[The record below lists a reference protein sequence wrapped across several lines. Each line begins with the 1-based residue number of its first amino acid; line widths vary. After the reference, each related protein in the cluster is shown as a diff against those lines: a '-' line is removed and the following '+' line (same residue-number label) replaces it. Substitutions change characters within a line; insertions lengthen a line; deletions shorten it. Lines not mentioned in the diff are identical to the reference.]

1 MILAEQAWKVRFSF
15 VLYSVQGCWRP
26 PVCCVCVNVVLTRLS
41 YSIENDDGAIAHLL
55 PCKHDLHNACLTP
68 WVERANSCPICRA
81 KFNMVELCEVV
92 GGPTLSSYAVQDKVQ
107 EVEIDPTIV
116 INDDEL
122 FAIEAWEPC
131 LVCGMADD
139 VHEVM
144 YCDGCDKA
152 VHVFCA
158 GYDDMP
164 EVWYCETC
172 LADLESEV
180 GLPGITSAVR
190 RRPRRRA
197 GGSQPR
203 VRRNNDR
210 IWARVWQ
217 EVSQRLDLDLD
228 FPFDEEPIEQRTEE
242 QRREFGRWQRRF
254 EEAGRQGAANRLRGI
269 AAARLQSSNGNPP
282 PEPESQEELR
292 AWNAFDKA
300 RESQDAPQSIR
311 RRKRKRTPSPTP
323 SREAELAE
331 EPQQKR
337 PRLRRP
343 PAAIEQQQQSHQPA
357 VESSTT
363 FAQRPAE
370 EPTFLSSL
378 LREVESKPVSAS
390 SPATSDYQNGHF
402 SPRDSSPGA
411 SPASSGPGTPRLVS
425 VTPPPQRP
433 ISPPLSSTIVPLSS
447 PVNLTFSPFSPTD
460 ISRHRSRQSIDDQRG
475 RRRGSHQSSNDEF
488 AQDRASST
496 SPSRTA
502 LSYSAKEE
510 VQRMVKLAL
519 GSRYRDKE
527 ITKDQYTD
535 INRDVSRKLYELVG
549 DASHLADH
557 DERDKWQKVADEE
570 VQKAIAA
577 LSAVTISEK

>member
-1 MILAEQAWKVRFSF
+1 MI
-15 VLYSVQGCWRP
+15 
-26 PVCCVCVNVVLTRLS
+26 
-41 YSIENDDGAIAHLL
+41 
-55 PCKHDLHNACLTP
+55 
-68 WVERANSCPICRA
+68 
-81 KFNMVELCEVV
+81 ELCEVV
-92 GGPTLSSYAVQDKVQ
+92 GGPVVSSYAVQDKVQ
-107 EVEIDPTIV
+107 EAEVDPTIV
-116 INDDEL
+116 VDDEL
-122 FAIEAWEPC
+122 FAVEAWEPC
-131 LVCGMADD
+131 LVCGSTDD

-172 LADLESEV
+172 LADLESDL
-180 GLPGITSAVR
+180 GLPGIASAAR
-190 RRPRRRA
+190 RQARPRRRA
-197 GGSQPR
+197 GNAQPR
-203 VRRNNDR
+203 ARRNNDR

-217 EVSQRLDLDLD
+217 EVSRRLDLDLD
-228 FPFDEEPIEQRTEE
+228 FPFDDEPTEQRTEE
-242 QRREFGRWQRRF
+242 QRREFNVWQRRM
-254 EEAGRQGAANRLRGI
+254 EEANRQGAADRLRSI
-269 AAARLQSSNGNPP
+269 AAARLNPNSVAR

-300 RESQDAPQSIR
+300 RESQEAPASIR

-323 SREAELAE
+323 TPSREPELNE
-331 EPQQKR
+331 VPQQKR

-343 PAAIEQQQQSHQPA
+343 PATIEQLQRQAADQ
-357 VESSTT
+357 ESAEASTS
-363 FAQRPAE
+363 AAHRPAE

-390 SPATSDYQNGHF
+390 SPATSDYQNGHY
-402 SPRDSSPGA
+402 SPRDSSPDA
-411 SPASSGPGTPRLVS
+411 SPASSGPGTPRPVS

-433 ISPPLSSTIVPLSS
+433 ISPPLSSTIVPLIS
-447 PVNLTFSPFSPTD
+447 PVNQTFSPFSPTD
-460 ISRHRSRQSIDDQRG
+460 MSRNREHTVNDRRG
-475 RRRGSHQSSNDEF
+475 RRRGSHQSSIDEL
-488 AQDRASST
+488 AQDRASSA
-496 SPSRTA
+496 SPSRAA

-557 DERDKWQKVADEE
+557 DEREKWQKVAEDE
-570 VQKAIAA
+570 VKKAIAA
-577 LSAVTISEK
+577 LSAVSISEE